1 MFVVNQIVSS
11 KTLILDKTL
20 KKDKDQDKGGNNKI
34 LIEDEQIKVIKTIQ
48 SETTHLILFLK
59 P

>member
-20 KKDKDQDKGGNNKI
+20 KKDKDQDKDGNNKI
-34 LIEDEQIKVIKTIQ
+34 PIEDEQIKVVKTIQ

>member
-34 LIEDEQIKVIKTIQ
+34 LIEDEQIKVVKTIQ